1 MAICGGCFVEQS
13 ITEFILSHH
22 ANAIHEVVDETKGK
36 FGVLRKLNHKLAEII
51 LGTVLQ
57 LILGSPT
64 MLPAVDVQSWLRV
77 GGAVAVAGEDEVTEE
92 DKNDENEFSDEQKKD
107 EQDDS

>member
-1 MAICGGCFVEQS
+1 MRAVTIAGRRTIRLQFRSGPDFDGLIGVVE
-13 ITEFILSHH
+13 
-22 ANAIHEVVDETKGK
+22 ETKGQ
-36 FGVLRKLNHKLAEII
+36 FGVLRKLNHKFAEII

-57 LILGSPT
+57 LIIGSPT

-77 GGAVAVAGEDEVTEE
+77 GGAVAVKGEDEVTEKE
-92 DKNDENEFSDEQKKD
+92 KNDENEFTDEQKKD